1 MEIPLPCFYMQI
13 WNFKM
18 AKQCIAIGRHNQ
30 YITLW
35 EIYLFIWTKQTVH
48 KLSFMELWKKT
59 NIIDVKNCKPIPGSL
74 SVSRIIVVDTFKH
87 VENIEHS
94 LTHVPI

>member
-1 MEIPLPCFYMQI
+1 
-13 WNFKM
+13 
-18 AKQCIAIGRHNQ
+18 
-30 YITLW
+30 
-35 EIYLFIWTKQTVH
+35 
-48 KLSFMELWKKT
+48 MELWKKT